1 MKLEIDGLKETLDFQ
16 ILLDE
21 VRKLVQLES
30 QIFINSSFEW
40 ASLSEEINKKVNR
53 KVLPV
58 HLGCYKNAYLFRLNS
73 LFDTLSGD
81 DTIEYVD
88 ALNYDIHSIILKCL
102 ENIIDNEYYQEIRA
116 DLLRFKYDIIF
127 LDYNVESDFLLE
139 NDRENVIL
147 NSRNFKKELPSSK
160 YVDQAILIHE
170 SLEDI
175 RYLRALSIGFNE
187 NYYSLSVI
195 YILHILSRIAMC
207 DDELLVYIMDDFNH
221 LLEDDE
227 IHVDIKR
234 FLQEMVEIFK
244 QLQNEIHFK
253 R

>member
-88 ALNYDIHSIILKCL
+88 ALIM
-102 ENIIDNEYYQEIRA
+102 
-116 DLLRFKYDIIF
+116 IF
-127 LDYNVESDFLLE
+127 IVLY
-139 NDRENVIL
+139 
-147 NSRNFKKELPSSK
+147 
-160 YVDQAILIHE
+160 
-170 SLEDI
+170 
-175 RYLRALSIGFNE
+175 
-187 NYYSLSVI
+187 
-195 YILHILSRIAMC
+195 
-207 DDELLVYIMDDFNH
+207 
-221 LLEDDE
+221 
-227 IHVDIKR
+227 
-234 FLQEMVEIFK
+234 
-244 QLQNEIHFK
+244 
-253 R
+253 